1 MRANNEEDCV
11 DIPDI
16 EFSLRFVEVDVAETH
31 LNMGNPI
38 YYFEES
44 AENAIATA
52 ATKRSPR
59 LIKEFPCGK
68 KEVVEIDSSGS
79 IRSLMAI

>member
-1 MRANNEEDCV
+1 MSANNNAEDCV

-31 LNMGNPI
+31 LSMGNPI

-44 AENAIATA
+44 AENAN
-52 ATKRSPR
+52 KSSPR
-59 LIKEFPCGK
+59 LIKESPGGK

-79 IRSLMAI
+79 IKSLMAI